1 MPSTSRCWS
10 GRVLGGTA
18 GTGFVRHG
26 TFCLPDIVGMIGAA
40 PAQTKGP
47 SFVYRGG
54 LAQAAN
60 LGSEMSACFGH
71 AIGSRFSLLLLAA
84 SMLAACRPEAE
95 TAAPEVRPVRTV
107 TVVKRESGET
117 VAFTGRIEAEN
128 ETRLAF
134 RIGGRMIER
143 AANVGDRLEPDQVVA
158 RLDPQDQLNSLRAA
172 QAGVAAA
179 QAQFAEA
186 QSEFERQRFLLAR
199 NVNSRAQFERAE
211 QATETAR
218 AQLKLAEDQVART
231 ELRADTAGIVTTTSA
246 EPGEVVQAGQT
257 ILRVARQDGRD
268 AVFDVP
274 GQVLRSAP
282 SDPLITVT
290 LTDDPKVKA
299 TGRVREV
306 SPQADPVTRTFEVK
320 VGLTDAPEA
329 MRLGSTVVGRV
340 QLDATP
346 TIELP
351 AAALTEFDRRPAV
364 WVVDTASM
372 TVSPR
377 TVEVLRHNPAT
388 VAIAS
393 GLEPGEIVVTAG
405 TQALHPGQKTR
416 LLESAR

>member
-1 MPSTSRCWS
+1 MA
-10 GRVLGGTA
+10 L
-18 GTGFVRHG
+18 
-26 TFCLPDIVGMIGAA
+26 CLPDIVGMIGAA
-40 PAQTKGP
+40 PAQTKSPG
-47 SFVYRGG
+47 FVYRGG

-60 LGSEMSACFGH
+60 LGRGMSACFGH
-71 AIGSRFSLLLLAA
+71 AIGSRFSLLLLATA
-84 SMLAACRPEAE
+84 MLAACVPEAE
-95 TAAPEVRPVRTV
+95 TAPPEVRPVRTV

-158 RLDPQDQLNSLRAA
+158 RLDPQDELNSLRAA

-179 QAQFAEA
+179 RAQFAES

-199 NVNSRAQFERAE
+199 NVSSRAQFERAE
-211 QATETAR
+211 QAMETAR
-218 AQLKLAEDQVART
+218 AQLKTAEAQLRLAEDRVART

-329 MRLGSTVVGRV
+329 MRLGSIVGRM

-364 WVVDTASM
+364 WVVDAASL

-393 GLEPGEIVVTAG
+393 GLQPGEIVVTAG

>member
-1 MPSTSRCWS
+1 MYAGPQETMDRRRQHLSECRYERA
-10 GRVLGGTA
+10 GLVLRQTA
-18 GTGFVRHG
+18 
-26 TFCLPDIVGMIGAA
+26 IIAM
-40 PAQTKGP
+40 
-47 SFVYRGG
+47 
-54 LAQAAN
+54 
-60 LGSEMSACFGH
+60 
-71 AIGSRFSLLLLAA
+71 LLLVSCGRDVEIA
-84 SMLAACRPEAE
+84 P
-95 TAAPEVRPVRTV
+95 PEVRPVRTV
-107 TVVKRESGET
+107 KVVKRATGET

-143 AANVGDRLEPDQVVA
+143 SANVGDRVEPDQVVA
-158 RLDPQDQLNSLRAA
+158 KLDPQDQLNALRAA
-172 QAGVAAA
+172 QAGSAAA
-179 QAQFAEA
+179 QAQLTEA
-186 QSEFERQRFLLAR
+186 KSEFERQRFLLAR

-211 QATETAR
+211 QAMETAR
-218 AQLKLAEDQVART
+218 AQLETAEAQLRLAEDQVART
-231 ELRADTAGIVTTTSA
+231 ELRVDAAGVVTSA
-246 EPGEVVQAGQT
+246 PVEPGEVVQAGQPV
-257 ILRVARQDGRD
+257 IRVARKDGRD

-290 LTDDPKVKA
+290 LTDDPAVKA

-306 SPQADPVTRTFEVK
+306 APQADPVTRTFEVK

-329 MRLGSTVVGRV
+329 MRLGSTVVGRM

-351 AAALTEFDRRPAV
+351 AAALTEFDRRPSV
-364 WVVDTASM
+364 WVVDPASL

-377 TVEVLRHNPAT
+377 QVEVLRHNPAT

-416 LLESAR
+416 LLESSR